1 MRQGNIRNRT
11 LKAKGRIY
19 IQSEDSWLEIIGQEL
34 EVVQNLDRSV
44 RNETMYNVMD
54 RVVAEAKRILKQSKE
69 ESRAFSDVNQ
79 RSKNLEDRID
89 FAWTET
95 DTVSIVIPEDI
106 VYAGITDLKEYVI
119 SAETAKLRFYW
130 HRYGVFQVRDQVVRP
145 GNQFLT
151 LAIKRYAS
159 ETDIVTEINK
169 QIDFYAQKYDNITDK
184 GGNLGKRKSRSTRRK
199 GNYTSRNKRRGV
211 GGYNM
216 VSNEE

>member
-11 LKAKGRIY
+11 LKAKARIY

-119 SAETAKLRFYW
+119 SAETTKLKFYW
-130 HRYGVFQVRDQVVRP
+130 HRYGVFQERDQVV
-145 GNQFLT
+145 
-151 LAIKRYAS
+151 
-159 ETDIVTEINK
+159 
-169 QIDFYAQKYDNITDK
+169 
-184 GGNLGKRKSRSTRRK
+184 
-199 GNYTSRNKRRGV
+199 
-211 GGYNM
+211 
-216 VSNEE
+216 